1 MGENSLQLLAMV
13 LIYQSLMRH
22 KAGPSDCSRRIL
34 GMNNEL
40 TQSSL
45 FKLLKNRERERK
57 KKKSNRLAS
66 LLL

>member
-1 MGENSLQLLAMV
+1 MGENSLLLLAMV

-57 KKKSNRLAS
+57 KKSNRLAS